1 LDEDGGMG
9 MDAPASAKMLTPL
22 EDLWARVDSVL
33 RSRLRPDLY
42 ARWFA
47 PLRPIALGEGR
58 LQIGAPDRFHRDFVE
73 DHYRLLFEDCVPALA
88 GERLRIVFAVADA
101 PRPSSNAPA
110 VSALGST
117 PASAPALTPLPYPR
131 PEGAPAA
138 QVDPRDSRPNPRYA
152 FDTYVVGASNHFA
165 FAAAQAVA
173 ANPGR
178 TWNPLFLHG
187 DSGLGKTHLLHAV
200 AHAILEKS
208 GGRVAIVSSERYTND
223 FVAALSRGTMDEFRR
238 KYRECSALLVDDV
251 QFLAG
256 KDKTAEE
263 FFHTFNELHDHHV
276 QIVLSSDRSPKELK
290 GLDERLCSRFEWGMR
305 VQIEAPEFETRA
317 AILQKKA
324 EVESIDLPDEVTQL
338 LAQHI
343 RSNVRELEGALMRL
357 AAFASLKSEP
367 ITIQLAR
374 DVLSDV
380 IPPEGYRPSIE
391 RIQEAVSAHF
401 GLTVAKLTSASREQK
416 IALPRQVAMW
426 LCRELAKE
434 TLQSIAEKFNKKD
447 HTTVISAVERV
458 RTLIEAD
465 EGVKNAVR
473 TLTSKLAP

>member
-1 LDEDGGMG
+1 
-9 MDAPASAKMLTPL
+9 MDVSASAQMLTPL
-22 EDLWARVDSVL
+22 DDLWSRIDSSL
-33 RSRLRPDLY
+33 RARLRPDLY
-42 ARWFA
+42 ERWFA
-47 PLRPIALGEGR
+47 PLRPIALGDGR

-73 DHYRLLFEDCVPALA
+73 DHYRSLFEECVPALA
-88 GERLRIVFAVADA
+88 GERIRIVFAVDDS
-101 PRPSSNAPA
+101 PRPPPAAEVTAPIAAPA
-110 VSALGST
+110 PHHAD
-117 PASAPALTPLPYPR
+117 PLI
-131 PEGAPAA
+131 
-138 QVDPRDSRPNPRYA
+138 DPRDSRPNTRYT
-152 FDTYVVGASNHFA
+152 FDTFVVGASNHFA

-200 AHAILEKS
+200 AHSIVEKS

-223 FVAALSRGTMDEFRR
+223 FVAALSKGTMDDFRR
-238 KYRECSALLVDDV
+238 KYRECAALLVDDV

-317 AILQKKA
+317 AILKKKA
-324 EVESIDLPDEVTQL
+324 DLESIDLPDEVTQL

-367 ITIQLAR
+367 ITIPLAR

-391 RIQEAVSAHF
+391 RIQEEVAGYF
-401 GLTVAKLTSASREQK
+401 GLTVAKLTSSSREQK
-416 IALPRQVAMW
+416 IALPRQIAMW

-434 TLQSIAEKFNKKD
+434 TLQLIAEKFNKKD

-458 RTLIEAD
+458 RSLLAVD
-465 EGVKNAVR
+465 EGVKTAVR

>member
-1 LDEDGGMG
+1 ME
-9 MDAPASAKMLTPL
+9 APAGASRSLSEPIAGDHFWT
-22 EDLWARVDSVL
+22 RIDSFL
-33 RSRLRPDLY
+33 RTRLRPDLY
-42 ARWFA
+42 DRWFA
-47 PLRPIALGEGR
+47 PLRPISFADGR

-73 DHYRLLFEDCVPALA
+73 DNYRVWFEEFVPELLGERVRISFAVDDLPRIATPTAPAPSTPSAQARELPAL
-88 GERLRIVFAVADA
+88 E
-101 PRPSSNAPA
+101 
-110 VSALGST
+110 
-117 PASAPALTPLPYPR
+117 
-131 PEGAPAA
+131 
-138 QVDPRDSRPNPRYA
+138 PRDSRPNPRYV
-152 FDTYVVGASNHFA
+152 FDSFVVGASNRFA

-173 ANPGR
+173 KNPGHSY
-178 TWNPLFLHG
+178 NPLFLHG

-200 AHAILEKS
+200 AASILDS
-208 GGRVAIVSSERYTND
+208 QGGGRVAIVSSERYTND
-223 FVAALSRGTMDEFRR
+223 FVAALSKGGMDDFRR

-276 QIVLSSDRSPKELK
+276 QIVLSSDRPPKELK

-324 EVESIDLPDEVTQL
+324 SVESIALPGDVTEL

-357 AAFASLKSEP
+357 AAFASLKGEP
-367 ITIQLAR
+367 ITVPLAR
-374 DVLSDV
+374 DVLGDV
-380 IPPEGYRPSIE
+380 LPPPGYRPPIE
-391 RIQEAVSAHF
+391 KIQEAVAARY

-416 IALPRQVAMW
+416 VALPRQVAMY

-434 TLQSIAEKFNKKD
+434 KFQSIAEKFNKKD
-447 HTTVISAVERV
+447 HTTVIAAVERIRILKDSDPAV
-458 RTLIEAD
+458 GTALAALIA
-465 EGVKNAVR
+465 K
-473 TLTSKLAP
+473 LTP

>member
-1 LDEDGGMG
+1 
-9 MDAPASAKMLTPL
+9 MDALASSAHGPL
-22 EDLWARVDSVL
+22 DDLWARIDDFL
-33 RSRLRPDLY
+33 KGRLRDDLY

-47 PLRPIALGEGR
+47 PLRPMSLAEGR
-58 LQIGAPDRFHRDFVE
+58 LQIGAPDKFHRDFVE
-73 DHYRLLFEDCVPALA
+73 DNYRTWFEEFVPDLA
-88 GERLRIVFAVADA
+88 GERLRIAFAVDEA
-101 PRPSSNAPA
+101 PRARAVPPPAAPIA
-110 VSALGST
+110 T
-117 PASAPALTPLPYPR
+117 PARAAN
-131 PEGAPAA
+131 GATGAESTA
-138 QVDPRDSRPNPRYA
+138 IDPRDTRPNPRYT
-152 FDTYVVGASNHFA
+152 FDTFVVGASNHFA

-173 ANPGR
+173 ANPGK

-200 AHAILEKS
+200 ASAIHEKS

-223 FVAALSRGTMDEFRR
+223 FVAALSKGMMDEFRR

-305 VQIEAPEFETRA
+305 VQIEVPEFETRA
-317 AILQKKA
+317 AILKKKA
-324 EVESIDLPDEVTQL
+324 ESEAIDLPDEVTQL

-343 RSNVRELEGALMRL
+343 RSNVRELEGALMRV

-367 ITIQLAR
+367 ITLQLAR
-374 DVLSDV
+374 DVLGDV
-380 IPPEGYRPSIE
+380 IPPPGYKPPIE
-391 RIQEAVSAHF
+391 KIQEAVAAYY

-416 IALPRQVAMW
+416 IALPRQVAMY
-426 LCRELAKE
+426 LCRTLADEK
-434 TLQSIAEKFNKKD
+434 LQSIAEKFNKKD
-447 HTTVISAVERV
+447 HTTVIAAIDKVKALLESDPVTRAAVQA
-458 RTLIEAD
+458 L
-465 EGVKNAVR
+465 
-473 TLTSKLAP
+473 SQKLNP